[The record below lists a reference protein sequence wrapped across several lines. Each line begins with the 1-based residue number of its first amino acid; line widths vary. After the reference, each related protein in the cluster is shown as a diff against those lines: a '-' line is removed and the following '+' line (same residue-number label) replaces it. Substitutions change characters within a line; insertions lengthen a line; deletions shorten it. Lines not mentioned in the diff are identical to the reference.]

1 MKLVD
6 LLKQLKNKI
15 KAKFGKQ
22 QLLEAPKK
30 SEDDILN
37 NPKVKEI
44 IAKMPSNLSQI
55 EQAYYIYL
63 NLGKLFN
70 ENAKF
75 IFSNREYK

>member
-6 LLKQLKNKI
+6 LFKQLKNKI

-22 QLLEAPKK
+22 QLLEAPK
-30 SEDDILN
+30 EAEEDILN

-55 EQAYYIYL
+55 ERAYYIYL
-63 NLGKLFN
+63 NLLMQYWK
-70 ENAKF
+70 
-75 IFSNREYK
+75 

>member
-6 LLKQLKNKI
+6 LFKQLKNKI

-22 QLLEAPKK
+22 QLLEAPK
-30 SEDDILN
+30 EAEEDILN

-44 IAKMPSNLSQI
+44 ITKMPSSLSQI

-63 NLGKLFN
+63 NLLMQYWK
-70 ENAKF
+70 
-75 IFSNREYK
+75 

>member
-6 LLKQLKNKI
+6 LFKQLKNKI

-22 QLLEAPKK
+22 QLLEAPK
-30 SEDDILN
+30 EAEEDILN

-55 EQAYYIYL
+55 ERAYYIYL
-63 NLGKLFN
+63 NLLMQ
-70 ENAKF
+70 
-75 IFSNREYK
+75 Y